1 MLDYFNEDFAKAKGR
16 VIDSSFI
23 SIHRTVIKNHPRIRE
38 RFVSSAHSVPPTHLL
53 YRILNGLGLSPDML
67 STSIDYHVKERAR
80 KMASALNI
88 TSPNSYGSTFSNQFL
103 NGGSESVI
111 FTYEPYQKSRWDELE
126 PVQYVYHTNTNTNFQ
141 RGTPDDDG
149 DYAFIKINVPMLAYQ
164 YLMWLRWKR
173 ELDVQE
179 NIYNFI
185 AKYPLFNSLKS
196 YMDISL
202 FNRHYFRV
210 IGKEIHDD
218 PKVLEYPVP
227 EIDDR
232 LSKSNVN
239 IVNELLGKGT
249 TVGSALF
256 NTPSFF
262 NDSALDLT
270 KPIPT
275 ITTQQIQW
283 FLIACKLPYLHY
295 GLQLASDS
303 GQVLDQSNLSNLS
316 RELRAFIN
324 SRTLSH
330 VPKHMKLHII
340 DNYLE
345 DLLLLCNSLR

>member
-38 RFVSSAHSVPPTHLL
+38 RFISSAHSVPPTHLV
-53 YRILNGLGLSPDML
+53 YRILNGLGLTPDML
-67 STSIDYHVKERAR
+67 SISLDYHVRERAR
-80 KMASALNI
+80 KMASALDI
-88 TSPNSYGSTFSNQFL
+88 TSPTSYGSTFSGQFL
-103 NGGSESVI
+103 NSGSESVI
-111 FTYEPYQKSRWDELE
+111 FTYENYEKTRWYELE
-126 PVQYVYHTNTNTNFQ
+126 PVEFVYHTNTNTNFQ
-141 RGTPDDDG
+141 IGTPDDDG
-149 DYAFIKINVPMLAYQ
+149 AYAFIKINVPMLAYQ
-164 YLMWLRWKR
+164 YLMWARWKR
-173 ELDVQE
+173 NQDVQE

-202 FNRHYFRV
+202 FNRHYYRV

-218 PKVLEYPVP
+218 PKVMEYPVP
-227 EIDDR
+227 EIEER

-239 IVNELLGKGT
+239 IVNELQSKGT

-262 NDSALDLT
+262 KDSALDLT

-283 FLIACKLPYLHY
+283 FLNACKLPYLHY
-295 GLQLASDS
+295 GLTVASTS
-303 GQVLDQSNLSNLS
+303 GQVLDQSILSNLS

-345 DLLLLCNSLR
+345 DLLLLCGALR